1 MLGVNSDGIE
11 SSTRQEISGYS
22 DVIKYNS
29 HFTGQQLFHLH
40 SSLAAVLLLEWP
52 QFWVN
57 AVVGDDLLNRGYL
70 YLSELCIC

>member
-29 HFTGQQLFHLH
+29 HFTGFSTCIHHL
-40 SSLAAVLLLEWP
+40 LLYCWLLEWP